1 MSQNISLLKP
11 EYPPTSPTA
20 LKHNS
25 LDSSSYSSTSPGAEG
40 SPQSGA
46 DPLHP
51 NAKTTTTTQSN
62 GATTTKQNMSTPTC
76 KNCKTQTTP
85 LWRRDETGQV
95 LCNACGLFLKLHGRP
110 RPISLKSDVIK
121 SRNRVKHS
129 NSKSNPNTPE
139 LKAKDSSSNGKV
151 TKFSPKQYKPN
162 TKSQQQQGAQ
172 SKDSSPVLNPAQENA
187 GNYNADSKS
196 PAVMPLLPRNHQE
209 PNGQQSP
216 GTPYAFSSTNSW
228 LNKGQNNVQPLHYPS
243 SAPTQFAPNL
253 ARVTSPLLL
262 STASANVSTPQFN
275 QPQSSERSSS
285 QKFGRDAMLNAA
297 GALET
302 LSQQGSNE
310 KIPGM
315 RLDNEPASK
324 PLSPQPQKLPSISSI
339 SKPFSP
345 ATELN
350 NHATPPFGPT
360 KFTSLEHGHQ
370 PSPLQSIL
378 SPSFGPQYSLNNSSS
393 QFMSNTSEKLPP
405 IKNFTMNG
413 NMQTNNK
420 AMSPMM
426 MPSDSSKNKNNVST
440 SEQRTYSSVSS
451 SEDLRTRISELEL
464 VNDLYK
470 TRISELEAMDA
481 ASKQREALLK
491 RRIDELSEVL
501 KQKDAKKNPEH
512 RLLSQQHGNEAKR
525 VKVEQH

>member
-1 MSQNISLLKP
+1 MSHNISLLKP
-11 EYPPTSPTA
+11 KFTPSSPTA
-20 LKHNS
+20 AKHNS
-25 LDSSSYSSTSPGAEG
+25 LDSTHYSSTSPGTEG
-40 SPQSGA
+40 SPPSGS

-121 SRNRVKHS
+121 SRNRVKQN

-162 TKSQQQQGAQ
+162 TKTQGGQ
-172 SKDSSPVLNPAQENA
+172 SKESSPTLNSTTNGSNAQ
-187 GNYNADSKS
+187 ADSKS
-196 PAVMPLLPRNHQE
+196 PVILPLLPRNQQDS
-209 PNGQQSP
+209 NGQQSP
-216 GTPYAFSSTNSW
+216 GNQYSYSSTNPW
-228 LNKGQNNVQPLHYPS
+228 LNKNQNNVQPLHHPA
-243 SAPTQFAPNL
+243 SAPTQYAGNL
-253 ARVTSPLLL
+253 AKVTSPLLL
-262 STASANVSTPQFN
+262 STGSGNASTPQYN
-275 QPQSSERSSS
+275 HPQSSERSSN
-285 QKFGRDAMLNAA
+285 QNLGREAMLHAA

-302 LSQQGSNE
+302 LSQQSSSD
-310 KIPGM
+310 KIPGIK
-315 RLDNEPASK
+315 LDSE
-324 PLSPQPQKLPSISSI
+324 LSNRPTSPPQKLPSISNI
-339 SKPFSP
+339 SKPYSP

-360 KFTSLEHGHQ
+360 KLTSLDHGHQ
-370 PSPLQSIL
+370 PTPLQSIL

-393 QFMSNTSEKLPP
+393 QFVPNGSEKLPP
-405 IKNFTMNG
+405 LKNFTVNG
-413 NMQTNNK
+413 GMQGSNQK
-420 AMSPMM
+420 MSPLV
-426 MPSDSSKNKNNVST
+426 MPADPKPASRGYSQQM
-440 SEQRTYSSVSS
+440 EQRSHSNMSS

-491 RRIDELSEVL
+491 RRIEELTDLV
-501 KQKDAKKNPEH
+501 KQRDASKKHAEQRYH
-512 RLLSQQHGNEAKR
+512 AHQQGNEAKR
-525 VKVEQH
+525 LKVEPN